1 MISPCVSGRPALRLR
16 IGDARRSV
24 PILGTEA
31 AFSQGRWDPDNLPI
45 WCAAEPGGLMTCG
58 GAGLTAPGSQ
68 SRRADEVI
76 KWIAQCPLFA
86 QRWPFG

>member
-31 AFSQGRWDPDNLPI
+31 AFSQGRWDPDNLAI

-58 GAGLTAPGSQ
+58 ARASLLQGRSPGAPT
-68 SRRADEVI
+68 
-76 KWIAQCPLFA
+76 KWSS
-86 QRWPFG
+86 G